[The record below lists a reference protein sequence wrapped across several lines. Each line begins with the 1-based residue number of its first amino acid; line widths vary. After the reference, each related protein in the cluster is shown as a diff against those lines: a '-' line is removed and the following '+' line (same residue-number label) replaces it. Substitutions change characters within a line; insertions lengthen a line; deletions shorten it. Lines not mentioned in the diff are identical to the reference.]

1 MPKTKTRKRP
11 CRICRRW
18 FLPNVR
24 HKDRQKTC
32 GRSGCRDEWHRRQC
46 AQWNKKNKEYFQAN
60 YLLKKLEKLNHPP
73 GDGVFAAHSNASLA
87 GPRIQLHLP
96 RQDIQDVIGL
106 KTLVIIEYI
115 IEQIIKRQRLQ
126 L

>member
-1 MPKTKTRKRP
+1 MPKAKTRKRP

-18 FLPNVR
+18 FLPDVR

-32 GRSGCRDEWHRRQC
+32 GRSECRNEWHRRQC
-46 AQWNKKNKEYFQAN
+46 AQWNKKNKAYFKAN
-60 YLLKKLEKLNHPP
+60 YLLKKLEVLDRPP
-73 GDGVFAAHSNASLA
+73 EASIA
-87 GPRIQLHLP
+87 RPRIQLHLP

-106 KTLVIIEYI
+106 KSLVIIEYM
-115 IEQIIKRQRLQ
+115 IEQILKHQRLR